1 MNHTTTSLCPIL
13 GETYAKPINGMC
25 PDHFQIPHG
34 KIIKV
39 SFIGVRPHIIYEPI
53 GGSDFLVMN
62 ILANKFRFKP
72 EFIPE
77 KAYDM
82 VEHNGTSF
90 GMLHRVRHLR
100 KIL

>member
-1 MNHTTTSLCPIL
+1 M
-13 GETYAKPINGMC
+13 GKTYAKVITGMC
-25 PDHFQIPHG
+25 PDHFQIPYG
-34 KIIKV
+34 KMLKV
-39 SFIGVRPHIIYEPI
+39 SYIGVRPYIIYEPI
-53 GGSDFLVMN
+53 GGSDFLVVN

-90 GMLHRVRHLR
+90 GMLHRVRSLR
-100 KIL
+100 VIL